1 MLAANANLWKDTPQD
16 SPATSGRTTPF
27 LDIDS
32 KSGSKLK
39 NGTPSS
45 RSPRVPSPRQP
56 VVKFDEDIEPD
67 KLLPFFLETKEQLFA
82 IQRPRQDVP
91 RGKGKTDASQRGPEE
106 ALLLAKID
114 RVEKDVLFD
123 KYVGEQEWRKKRI
136 VLERE
141 YAAAKRQRAVE
152 EEQKTARDDDADSS
166 DDDVAKEAERI
177 AAEILAETD
186 DSDDQALADLFAS
199 LPVNEVDPLTGKSST
214 VMNNADGSK
223 ITIKDFG
230 KWTGV
235 APMRALEE
243 ACRSRFVLPCILP
256 RHMLTTQF

>member
-1 MLAANANLWKDTPQD
+1 MCKDTPQD
-16 SPATSGRTTPF
+16 SPAGSGRTTPF
-27 LDIDS
+27 LEIDS

-39 NGTPSS
+39 NGAANS
-45 RSPRVPSPRQP
+45 RSPRVPSPRHP
-56 VVKFDEDIEPD
+56 TVKFDEDIEPD
-67 KLLPFFLETKEQLFA
+67 QLLPFFLETKEKLFA

-91 RGKGKTDASQRGPEE
+91 KGRGKADVSQRGPEE

-123 KYVGEQEWRKKRI
+123 KYVSEQEWRKRRI

-152 EEQKTARDDDADSS
+152 DEQKTARDSSSDSS
-166 DDDVAKEAERI
+166 DDGDDVAKEAERI
-177 AAEILAETD
+177 AAEVLAENS

-199 LPVNEVDPLTGKSST
+199 LPVNEVDPITGKSST

-223 ITIKDFG
+223 ITIRDFG

-235 APMRALEE
+235 TPMRALEE
-243 ACRSRFVLPCILP
+243 ACRSRFGFP
-256 RHMLTTQF
+256 

>member
-1 MLAANANLWKDTPQD
+1 MGKDTPQD
-16 SPATSGRTTPF
+16 SPAGSGRTTPF
-27 LDIDS
+27 RDIDS

-39 NGTPSS
+39 NGAAKS
-45 RSPRVPSPRQP
+45 RSPRAPSPRHP
-56 VVKFDEDIEPD
+56 AVKFDEDIEPD
-67 KLLPFFLETKEQLFA
+67 QLLPFFLETKEKLFA

-91 RGKGKTDASQRGPEE
+91 KGRGKADASQRSPEE

-141 YAAAKRQRAVE
+141 YAAAKRQKAVE
-152 EEQKTARDDDADSS
+152 EEQKKARDSTSDSS
-166 DDDVAKEAERI
+166 DDEDEDDVAKEAERI
-177 AAEILAETD
+177 AAEILAENS

-199 LPVNEVDPLTGKSST
+199 LPVNEVDPITGKSST

-223 ITIKDFG
+223 ITIRDFG

-235 APMRALEE
+235 TPMRALEE
-243 ACRSRFVLPCILP
+243 ACRSRFGSPHYCP
-256 RHMLTTQF
+256 DTG